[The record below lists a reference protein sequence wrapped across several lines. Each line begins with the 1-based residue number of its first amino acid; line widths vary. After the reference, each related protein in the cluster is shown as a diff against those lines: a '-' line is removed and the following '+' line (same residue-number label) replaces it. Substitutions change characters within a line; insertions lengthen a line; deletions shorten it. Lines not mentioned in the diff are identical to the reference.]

1 MNSKITM
8 TDLRRKATALL
19 DFISRTQVDLA
30 GETPSGT
37 ESGEEKPNAES
48 GLPSSSSSA
57 SGEQHKQQAVEQLA
71 AGGDRPATTGQN
83 GEVNQTKDFKELN
96 CMEMMD
102 SLTRRLVKW
111 QQEYAA

>member
-8 TDLRRKATALL
+8 TDMKRRASALL

-30 GETPSGT
+30 GETISAVDGT
-37 ESGEEKPNAES
+37 PDKASSESSTQKPEGHGVDQS
-48 GLPSSSSSA
+48 
-57 SGEQHKQQAVEQLA
+57 
-71 AGGDRPATTGQN
+71 
-83 GEVNQTKDFKELN
+83 KDFKGLN

-111 QQEYAA
+111 QQEYST